1 MLLPNRTRSIPALYR
16 STDSVPVGIYSD
28 FEMDSSSVDV
38 SI

>member
-1 MLLPNRTRSIPALYR
+1 MLLPNRARSIPVLYR

-28 FEMDSSSVDV
+28 FEIDFSSMDV